1 MSIKVRIENYLTE
14 SGVDPFATWFDK
26 LNAIAAAKITT
37 ALYRME
43 MGNFSN
49 VEGVGEGVFEYK
61 IHFDP
66 GYRIYFGQDGDE
78 FVILLGG
85 GSKKQQSK
93 DIKKAQEL
101 WREYKRL
108 KKRGV

>member
-1 MSIKVRIENYLTE
+1 MQIIK
-14 SGVDPFATWFDK
+14 PAT
-26 LNAIAAAKITT
+26 LSAS
-37 ALYRME
+37 
-43 MGNFSN
+43 SN
-49 VEGVGEGVFEYK
+49 SN
-61 IHFDP
+61 
-66 GYRIYFGQDGDE
+66 GDE
-78 FVILLGG
+78 LVILLGG